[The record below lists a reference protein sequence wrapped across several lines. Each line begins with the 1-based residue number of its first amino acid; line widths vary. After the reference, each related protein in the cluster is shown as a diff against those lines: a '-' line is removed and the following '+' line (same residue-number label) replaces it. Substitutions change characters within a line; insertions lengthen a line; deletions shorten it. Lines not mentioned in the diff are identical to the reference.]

1 MLHIKVLTNK
11 KERQKRQREAK
22 LLEEYKIISNN
33 INVF

>member
-11 KERQKRQREAK
+11 KERQREAK